1 MKQWTTERCAAE
13 PAALQLV
20 GPDLYIQRRNIHAV
34 ERPAIGE
41 EAAYT
46 DYECESREITESE
59 YEMLQSIGEIQTE
72 KAVNAAIDEYT
83 MQLIEEG
90 VL

>member
-1 MKQWTTERCAAE
+1 M
-13 PAALQLV
+13 
-20 GPDLYIQRRNIHAV
+20 
-34 ERPAIGE
+34 
-41 EAAYT
+41 AAYT
-46 DYECESREITESE
+46 DYVCESREITESE

-83 MQLIEEG
+83 LQLMEEG